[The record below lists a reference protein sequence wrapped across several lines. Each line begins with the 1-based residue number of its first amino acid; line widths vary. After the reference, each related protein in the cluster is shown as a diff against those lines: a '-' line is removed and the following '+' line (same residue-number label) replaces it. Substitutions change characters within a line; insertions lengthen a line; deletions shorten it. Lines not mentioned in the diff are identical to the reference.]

1 MYKQVSKLIVY
12 RDLGEDSILKRLAAI
27 FEDFDWYKENVLGS
41 SSAFSASKL
50 EEMKDKKHISKE
62 SLITRIYGE
71 IKRLLDLA
79 TDYGFDDNL
88 WHNYLTFV
96 MMTNENSF
104 TLTSEKVGANDGS
117 VNHFAMNDF
126 NIFKEL
132 FDYNFYEIEQEL
144 GIDCF
149 STISN
154 YKAIVKKERMYNYNV
169 SEKVRELSKRLEKC
183 ENGEGFF
190 KEVTKFYADYGV
202 GMFGLNKA
210 FRIRN
215 VGDKVDIF
223 PINNTETVML
233 DDLVGYEIQK
243 KKLVDNTEAFV
254 EGRPANNCLLF
265 GDSGTGKSTCIK
277 AIINEYYDQGLRM
290 IEIYKHQFKDLSTV
304 ISMIKNRNYRYII
317 YMDDLSFEEF
327 EIEYKFLKAV
337 IEGGVETKP
346 DNVLIYATSNRRHLI
361 KETWNDRN
369 DLEHGD
375 GGELHRSDTMQ
386 EKLSLVNRFG
396 VTINFSRPNQKE
408 FFHIVTELAAREPS
422 ITLSEEELCTEANKW
437 ELSHGGISGRTAQQF
452 INYLAGKAD

>member
-12 RDLGEDSILKRLAAI
+12 RDLGEDSILKKLAGI
-27 FEDFDWYKENVLGS
+27 FEDFDWYKANVLGGS
-41 SSAFSASKL
+41 TALSASKV
-50 EEMKDKKHISKE
+50 EELKDKKHISKE
-62 SLITRIYGE
+62 SLITRIYEE

-79 TDYGFDDNL
+79 TDYGFNTNL
-88 WHNYLTFV
+88 WHNYLTFI

-104 TLTSEKVGANDGS
+104 TLTSEKVGANEGS
-117 VNHFAMNDF
+117 VNQFAKNDF
-126 NIFKEL
+126 RIFKEL
-132 FDYNFYEIEQEL
+132 FDYNFYEIEKEL

-149 STISN
+149 TIISN
-154 YKAIVKKERMYNYNV
+154 YTAIQKKERMYNYNV
-169 SEKVRELSKRLEKC
+169 SSKVQELSLRLEKC
-183 ENGEGFF
+183 EDEEGFF
-190 KEVTKFYADYGV
+190 NEVTKFYADYGV

-210 FRIRN
+210 FRIRSTEN
-215 VGDKVDIF
+215 KVDIY
-223 PINNTETVML
+223 PINNTENVL
-233 DDLVGYEIQK
+233 LNDLVGYEIQK
-243 KKLVDNTEAFV
+243 QKLIENTEAFV
-254 EGRPANNCLLF
+254 AGKPANNCLLF

-304 ISMIKNRNYRYII
+304 ISMIKNRNYRFII

-361 KETWNDRN
+361 KETWNDKN
-369 DLEHGD
+369 DMEISEG
-375 GGELHRSDTMQ
+375 LHRSDTMQ

-396 VTINFSRPNQKE
+396 VTINFSRPSQKE
-408 FFHIVTELAAREPS
+408 YFNIVCELAKREPS
-422 ITLSEEELCTEANKW
+422 ITLSEEQLCAEANKW

-452 INYLAGKAD
+452 INYLAGKSE

>member
-12 RDLGEDSILKRLAAI
+12 RDLGEDSILKKLAGI
-27 FEDFDWYKENVLGS
+27 FEDFDWYKANVLGGS
-41 SSAFSASKL
+41 TALSASKV
-50 EEMKDKKHISKE
+50 EELKDKKHISKE
-62 SLITRIYGE
+62 SLITRIYEE

-79 TDYGFDDNL
+79 TDYGFNTNL
-88 WHNYLTFV
+88 WHNYLTFI

-104 TLTSEKVGANDGS
+104 TLTSEKVGANEGS
-117 VNHFAMNDF
+117 VNQFAKNDF
-126 NIFKEL
+126 RIFKEL
-132 FDYNFYEIEQEL
+132 FDYNFYEIEKEL

-149 STISN
+149 TIISN
-154 YKAIVKKERMYNYNV
+154 YTAIQKKERMYNYNV
-169 SEKVRELSKRLEKC
+169 SSKVQELSLRLEKC
-183 ENGEGFF
+183 EDEDGFF
-190 KEVTKFYADYGV
+190 DEVTKFYADYGV

-210 FRIRN
+210 FRIRSTEN
-215 VGDKVDIF
+215 KVDIY
-223 PINNTETVML
+223 PINNTENVL
-233 DDLVGYEIQK
+233 LNDLVGYEIQK
-243 KKLVDNTEAFV
+243 QKLIENTEAFV
-254 EGRPANNCLLF
+254 AGKPANNCLLF

-304 ISMIKNRNYRYII
+304 ISMIKNRNYRFII

-361 KETWNDRN
+361 KETWNDKN
-369 DLEHGD
+369 DMEISEG
-375 GGELHRSDTMQ
+375 LHRSDTMQ

-396 VTINFSRPNQKE
+396 VTINFSRPSQKE
-408 FFHIVTELAAREPS
+408 YFNIVCELAKREPS
-422 ITLSEEELCTEANKW
+422 ITLSEEQLCAEANKW

-452 INYLAGKAD
+452 INYLAGKSE

>member
-12 RDLGEDSILKRLAAI
+12 RDLGEDSILKKLAGI
-27 FEDFDWYKENVLGS
+27 FEDFDWYKANVLGGS
-41 SSAFSASKL
+41 TALSASKV
-50 EEMKDKKHISKE
+50 EELKDKKHISKE
-62 SLITRIYGE
+62 SLITRIYEE

-79 TDYGFDDNL
+79 TDYGFNTNL
-88 WHNYLTFV
+88 WHNYLTFI

-104 TLTSEKVGANDGS
+104 TLTSEKVGANEGS
-117 VNHFAMNDF
+117 VNQFAKNDF
-126 NIFKEL
+126 RIFKEL
-132 FDYNFYEIEQEL
+132 FDYNFYEIEKEL

-149 STISN
+149 TIISN
-154 YKAIVKKERMYNYNV
+154 YTAIQKKERMYNYNV
-169 SEKVRELSKRLEKC
+169 SSKVQELSLRLEKC
-183 ENGEGFF
+183 EDEGGFF
-190 KEVTKFYADYGV
+190 NEVTKFYADYGV

-210 FRIRN
+210 FRIRSTEN
-215 VGDKVDIF
+215 KVDIY
-223 PINNTETVML
+223 PINNTENVL
-233 DDLVGYEIQK
+233 LNDLVGYEIQK
-243 KKLVDNTEAFV
+243 QKLIENTEAFV
-254 EGRPANNCLLF
+254 AGKPANNCLLF

-304 ISMIKNRNYRYII
+304 ISMIKNRNYRFII

-361 KETWNDRN
+361 KETWNDKN
-369 DLEHGD
+369 DMEISEG
-375 GGELHRSDTMQ
+375 LHRSDTMQ

-396 VTINFSRPNQKE
+396 VTINFSRPSQKE
-408 FFHIVTELAAREPS
+408 YFNIVCELAKREPS
-422 ITLSEEELCTEANKW
+422 ITLSEEQLCAEANKW

-452 INYLAGKAD
+452 INYLAGKSE

>member
-12 RDLGEDSILKRLAAI
+12 RDLGEDSILKKLAGI
-27 FEDFDWYKENVLGS
+27 FEDFDWYKANVLGGS
-41 SSAFSASKL
+41 TALSASKV
-50 EEMKDKKHISKE
+50 EELKDKKHISKE
-62 SLITRIYGE
+62 SLITRIYEE

-79 TDYGFDDNL
+79 TDYGFNTNL
-88 WHNYLTFV
+88 WHNYLTFI

-104 TLTSEKVGANDGS
+104 TLTSEKVGANEGS
-117 VNHFAMNDF
+117 VNQFAKNDF
-126 NIFKEL
+126 RIFKEL
-132 FDYNFYEIEQEL
+132 FDYNFYEIEKEL

-149 STISN
+149 TIISN
-154 YKAIVKKERMYNYNV
+154 YTAIQKKERMYNYNV
-169 SEKVRELSKRLEKC
+169 SSKVQELSLRLEKC
-183 ENGEGFF
+183 EDEDGFF
-190 KEVTKFYADYGV
+190 GEVTKFYADYGV

-210 FRIRN
+210 FRIRSTEN
-215 VGDKVDIF
+215 KVDIY
-223 PINNTETVML
+223 PINNTENVL
-233 DDLVGYEIQK
+233 LNDLVGYEIQK
-243 KKLVDNTEAFV
+243 QKLIENTEAFV
-254 EGRPANNCLLF
+254 AGKPANNCLLF

-304 ISMIKNRNYRYII
+304 ISMIKNRNYRFII

-361 KETWNDRN
+361 KETWNDKN
-369 DLEHGD
+369 DMEISEG
-375 GGELHRSDTMQ
+375 LHRSDTMQ

-396 VTINFSRPNQKE
+396 VTINFSRPSQKE
-408 FFHIVTELAAREPS
+408 YFNIVCELAKREPS
-422 ITLSEEELCTEANKW
+422 ITLSEEQLCAEANKW

-452 INYLAGKAD
+452 INYLAGKAE